1 MCGAVNHPIRAV
13 IFDLGGTLEDVDY
26 NDDWRLQATPGLRAL
41 LARHGLDPGLSIPD
55 LCAVVQAGMQ
65 RYGVWREQTEQEK
78 PPEQVWPEFVFTDYG
93 LPREPLA
100 AIGEELAFY
109 WDAHFFRRRLRP
121 EAPALLDTLHARGFH
136 LGMISNITSRG
147 VVPCKLAE
155 YGIAH
160 HFEAVLTSAA
170 FGWRKP
176 NPRIF
181 LEASR
186 LLGMPPAAC
195 AYVGD
200 TVSRD
205 VTGARRAGYGLTVQI
220 KSFLTTLADRG
231 TESESPDAVVQSL
244 MEVANLVTLTQR

>member
-26 NDDWRLQATPGLRAL
+26 DDDWRLQATSGLRAI
-41 LARHGLDPGLSIPD
+41 LARHDLDPGLSIPD
-55 LCAVVQAGMQ
+55 LCAVIKAGMQ
-65 RYGVWREQTEQEK
+65 RYGAWREQTEVEK
-78 PPEQVWPEFVFTDYG
+78 PPEQIWSEFVLTDYG
-93 LPREPLA
+93 LPRQKLA

-121 EAPALLDTLHARGFH
+121 EAPALLDTLHARGFR

-147 VVPCKLAE
+147 VVPYKLAE

-160 HFEAVLTSAA
+160 HFAAVLTSAA

-181 LEASR
+181 LKAAH
-186 LLGMPPAAC
+186 LLAMPPAAC

-205 VTGARRAGYGLTVQI
+205 VIGARRAGYGLAIQI
-220 KSFLTTLADRG
+220 KSFLTTLSDRN
-231 TESESPDAVVQSL
+231 TDIESPDAVVQSL
-244 MEVANLVTLTQR
+244 MEVADLVTLTQK